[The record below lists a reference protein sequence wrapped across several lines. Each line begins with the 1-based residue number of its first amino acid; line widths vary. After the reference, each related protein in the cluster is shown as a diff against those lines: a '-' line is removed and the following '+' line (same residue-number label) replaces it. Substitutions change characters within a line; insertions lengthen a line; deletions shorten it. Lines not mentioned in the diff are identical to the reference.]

1 MSIPA
6 DQGPLFSGKD
16 WLHNVPLSGG
26 AGYNIDRPKIPEQEA
41 KGNPNVPLQSMAVAK
56 TAALFTEAE
65 ARARYKQY
73 LRDQEKSRIKV
84 HAQAQRLDKAAHL
97 GGLASQASSGS
108 APLTGGACY
117 GAQSQPRDIPKKPT
131 TPPVPAIKQA
141 YDLGCTFA
149 LRELLKVSAPILP
162 KPKSGYVHNVA
173 PQNYKRGLNP
183 QGQHFDPTASVGS
196 ASG

>member
-6 DQGPLFSGKD
+6 DKGPAFSGKD
-16 WLHNVPLSGG
+16 WLHNIPLTGG
-26 AGYNIDRPKIPEQEA
+26 AGYNIDRPQ
-41 KGNPNVPLQSMAVAK
+41 QRMAVAK
-56 TAALFTEAE
+56 TAALPPELH
-65 ARARYKQY
+65 ARAVEMAATLKKA
-73 LRDQEKSRIKV
+73 LRESNKERIKV
-84 HAQAQRLDKAAHL
+84 HAQAQRLGKTAHL